1 MADKKK
7 NKNKKEITYKD
18 IADYLL
24 ALANETG
31 EPITNLKLQKL
42 VYYAQA
48 WHLANYSKPLFKKD
62 FEAWVHGPVIPELYQ
77 SYKEKGSSP
86 IETDLELNKVE
97 KRFNKKTLGFLEEF
111 VSVYMPFTAYQLE
124 QMVHSEDPWIKT
136 REGRE
141 PDERCN
147 DSIPKDLIMKF
158 YGEKIKNKAN

>member
-1 MADKKK
+1 MANQKN

-48 WHLANYSKPLFKKD
+48 WYLANYSKPLFKKD

-77 SYKEKGSSP
+77 FYKERGSSP
-86 IETDLELNKVE
+86 IETDLKLDKVE
-97 KRFNKKTLGFLEEF
+97 ERFDKKTLEFLEEF

-124 QMVHSEDPWIKT
+124 QMVHSEDPWLKI
-136 REGRE
+136 REGYQ
-141 PDERCN
+141 PDEICN
-147 DSIPKDLIMKF
+147 NTIPKELIKKF
-158 YGEKIKNKAN
+158 YGEKIKNKTN